1 MPYTKSLEIEQR
13 LAELL
18 RLILR
23 GEGSADDLAARLG
36 VSQATIARGI
46 SALRH
51 RGNTIR
57 AVRRG
62 TRWCYTLQR

>member
-18 RLILR
+18 RLILS

-36 VSQATIARGI
+36 VSPATIARGI

-51 RGNTIR
+51 RGNKIM